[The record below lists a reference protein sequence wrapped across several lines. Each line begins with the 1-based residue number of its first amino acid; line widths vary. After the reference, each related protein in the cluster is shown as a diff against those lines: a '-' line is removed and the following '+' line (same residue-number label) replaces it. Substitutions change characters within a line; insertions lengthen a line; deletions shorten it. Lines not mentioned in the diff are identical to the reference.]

1 MTVLAKAATPVAT
14 STADPHLN
22 EALAEIDR
30 VVLGKPHEVRLALAC
45 LLAGGHL
52 LIEDSPGVG
61 KTTLAHTL
69 ATVLGLEFQRVQGT
83 ADLLP
88 ADIVGM
94 SVFDRNDNR
103 FRFHPG
109 PVFSQLLLFD
119 ELNRAPPKTQSALLE
134 AMAEGQ
140 VSIDGQRH
148 ELPTPFFVV
157 ATQNPIDQAG
167 TYPLPESQL
176 DRFMFCLSLGYPDA
190 EVERALLGGGS
201 TSSQVKVR
209 TVLTAQALL
218 GVIAQVH
225 AITARPALVA
235 YVQALLAAS
244 RVHPQVRLGLSP
256 RAGLALIA
264 AARAWAVLAGRDHV
278 LPEDVQAV
286 FVPLTRHRLHAR
298 ADALTDGE
306 RVARQLLAD
315 TAIP

>member
-14 STADPHLN
+14 PAADPRLN
-22 EALAEIDR
+22 EALAEIEQ

-52 LIEDSPGVG
+52 LIEDIPGVG